1 MNLPQ
6 HAPVALAA
14 LVATLIS
21 GCAATTG
28 ITGVT
33 VRKVEGQGPGQSQV
47 FALVRICEPYTASQ
61 VEAWVDAEGG
71 TYGSGTW
78 AMSGSSA
85 DVELGDRAT
94 MELWFGGELVTL
106 GGVPSGGVAEP
117 VHLTSSDLR
126 NLPDGHVLVGGEG
139 EPPTVLTLAEFDD
152 EVDRL
157 CN

>member
-1 MNLPQ
+1 MNLAQ
-6 HAPVALAA
+6 RAPVALVA
-14 LVATLIS
+14 LAVTLLS

-33 VRKVEGQGPGQSQV
+33 VRKVEGLGPGQSQV
-47 FALVRICEPYTASQ
+47 LALVRICEPYTASQ
-61 VEAWVDAEGG
+61 VEAWVDAEGQ
-71 TYGSGTW
+71 TYSYGTW
-78 AMSGSSA
+78 DMSGSSA

-94 MELWFGGELVTL
+94 MELWFGGELVNL
-106 GGVPSGGVAEP
+106 GGVVSDGVAEP

-126 NLPDGHVLVGGEG
+126 NLPDGHVLFGGEG
-139 EPPTVLTLAEFDD
+139 EPPAVLTLAEFDE